1 MCSSLTVILLKKE
14 KRKRKRKRKR
24 IETRKSE
31 NLKGSDTK

>member
-14 KRKRKRKRKR
+14 KRKRKRKR